1 MVIISFAVKRFL
13 LCCNFKYFYNFY
25 WFCDFARSLNELTLI
40 EVPMNQRWLYE
51 CFVTMIFGL
60 LAVFFRVLS
69 IIFQVWI
76 M

>member
-1 MVIISFAVKRFL
+1 
-13 LCCNFKYFYNFY
+13 
-25 WFCDFARSLNELTLI
+25 
-40 EVPMNQRWLYE
+40 MNQRWLYK

-76 M
+76 MLAYIPLVSFKGFWLVYPYVWKKSQVW